1 MLGHP
6 PQEISTSVAGAR
18 RESARRLRGR
28 RFGLRCRR
36 PLLRGDSAVR
46 WALSARAPERL
57 RPSSV
62 HLTPTSSSCNRLRS
76 QHSRRAGAV
85 SIPIL
90 WSVNPMVTRER
101 MLPGS
106 GPSLTRRRPINPSL
120 ASTREVERTAV
131 LTRTRAGTPR
141 RRSCCR
147 ESEAI
152 PRSSA
157 ADRLRYRARPQRTT
171 ALVVPTPGG
180 QLLRRTRR

>member
-18 RESARRLRGR
+18 RESARRFRGR
-28 RFGLRCRR
+28 GFGLRCRR

-62 HLTPTSSSCNRLRS
+62 HFTPRAVAAIDCIRNIAGGPERCQS
-76 QHSRRAGAV
+76 QSYGPQRKGCFQ
-85 SIPIL
+85 
-90 WSVNPMVTRER
+90 
-101 MLPGS
+101 GS

-147 ESEAI
+147 ESEAT
-152 PRSSA
+152 PRSAA
-157 ADRLRYRARPQRTT
+157 ADRLWCRARPLGTT

-180 QLLRRTRR
+180 QLLRRTHR